1 VAPAEVRGLL
11 AATWTGGLGE
21 LLGPILTAADLG

>member
-1 VAPAEVRGLL
+1 VEVRGLL

-21 LLGPILTAADLG
+21 LLGPILTAADVG